1 VKLPN
6 ALEIDA
12 DLEIED
18 PWGRSMTVRV
28 RDGHC
33 TIEVP
38 RRALGLRT
46 LKSLPPASERAAWMS
61 RVQQVVPLAAPQFRV
76 TCGGHTVARLT
87 PGNAHGNWLGR
98 RLGVAPFE
106 VRLMGVIAAV
116 LLPRRRI

>member
-18 PWGRSMTVRV
+18 PWGRAMTVRV

-33 TIEVP
+33 TIDVP

-46 LKSLPPASERAAWMS
+46 LKSLPPASARAAWLS
-61 RVQQVVPLAAPQFRV
+61 QAQQVVPLAAPQFRV
-76 TCGGHTVARLT
+76 TCGGRTVAYIT
-87 PGNAHGNWLGR
+87 PGKAQGNWLGR
-98 RLGVAPFE
+98 RLGLAPFE
-106 VRLMGVIAAV
+106 VRLLSVIAAM